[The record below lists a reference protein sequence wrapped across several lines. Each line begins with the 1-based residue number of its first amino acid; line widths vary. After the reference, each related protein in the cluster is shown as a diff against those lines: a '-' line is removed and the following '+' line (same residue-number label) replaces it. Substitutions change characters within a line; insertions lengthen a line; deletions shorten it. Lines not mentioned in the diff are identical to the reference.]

1 MGFLL
6 PGNYLVAA
14 GKSVPFEW
22 PHGGGPWQGPQ
33 IAYPVNYLAAN
44 EWLQVTGQ
52 GVFYDY
58 SIGKFRYFATFDNTR
73 GRETAS
79 FQIQVG
85 GLT

>member
-1 MGFLL
+1 VVGFLL

-14 GKSVPFEW
+14 GVSTAFEW
-22 PHGGGPWQGPQ
+22 VRDAWQGPQ
-33 IAYPVNYLAAN
+33 IAYPIPYLAAN

-52 GVFYDY
+52 GCFYD
-58 SIGKFRYFATFDNTR
+58 SSTRKFRYFATFDNTK

-85 GLT
+85 GLAF

>member
-1 MGFLL
+1 MALL

-14 GKSVPFEW
+14 GKRAAFEW
-22 PHGGGPWQGPQ
+22 ERDAWQGPMF
-33 IAYPVNYLAAN
+33 AYPIPYLAAN

-52 GVFYDY
+52 GCFYDF
-58 SIGKFRYFATFDNTR
+58 STRKFRYFATFDNTE

-85 GLT
+85 YLTY